1 MKISNDTIGN
11 RTRNLPSCSA
21 VPQLALYETV
31 YTKEQQTVYDEHPS
45 TSCIIFLTG
54 QSGCGF

>member
-1 MKISNDTIGN
+1 MKNSNDTIGN
-11 RTRNLPSCSA
+11 RTRDLSAYSA

-45 TSCIIFLTG
+45 TRCIILLTD
-54 QSGCGF
+54 QSG